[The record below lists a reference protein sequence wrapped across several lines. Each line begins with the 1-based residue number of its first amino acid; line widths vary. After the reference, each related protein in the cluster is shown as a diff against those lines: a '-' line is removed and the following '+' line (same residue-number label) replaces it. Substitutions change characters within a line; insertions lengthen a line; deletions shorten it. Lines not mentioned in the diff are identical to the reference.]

1 MFVSSF
7 EGFNVDTYVEITN
20 TDGCYWQ
27 EVGWQ
32 RQNKAAEVVKASGAR
47 RANNLYECEQLQ
59 ERHRGPAAN
68 IDKDIRADQAGST
81 RAAGLITERDAGKQ
95 TLTREL

>member
-1 MFVSSF
+1 M
-7 EGFNVDTYVEITN
+7 N
-20 TDGCYWQ
+20 T
-27 EVGWQ
+27 
-32 RQNKAAEVVKASGAR
+32 SGER
-47 RANNLYECEQLQ
+47 SGTNNLYECEQLQ

>member
-1 MFVSSF
+1 M
-7 EGFNVDTYVEITN
+7 
-20 TDGCYWQ
+20 
-27 EVGWQ
+27 GWLT
-32 RQNKAAEVVKASGAR
+32 QNKAAEVVKARGEQSGT
-47 RANNLYECEQLQ
+47 NNLYECEQLQ
-59 ERHRGPAAN
+59 ERHGGPTAN